1 MENRNLEE
9 YYATKGIPES
19 QIERRRLELQFIF
32 EEILGSKN
40 VYYQPPE
47 NVKLKYP
54 AIVYSRDR
62 IINRFSNNGVYIQSV
77 SYQVKVIDED
87 PDSIYV
93 EKISKLPYSSFERHY
108 TSDNLNHDV
117 FNIY

>member
-9 YYATKGIPES
+9 YYATEGIPES
-19 QIERRRLELQFIF
+19 QMERRRLELQFIF

-77 SYQVKVIDED
+77 D